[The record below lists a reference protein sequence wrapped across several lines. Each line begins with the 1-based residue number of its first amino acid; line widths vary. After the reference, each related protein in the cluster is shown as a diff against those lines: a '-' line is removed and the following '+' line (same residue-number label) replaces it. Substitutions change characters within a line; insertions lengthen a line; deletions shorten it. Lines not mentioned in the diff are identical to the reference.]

1 MNIFFEDDYIGD
13 GRFDGTHV
21 TTHDGKKWAVN
32 PNYISKSRLID
43 GDFLYVFMTKNNIPK
58 FKVSTRMPRKLLIT
72 QVVCLGGKY
81 YVSNGNKMLA
91 LFDSAVRFY
100 DLREGDT
107 IFAFVAENGKS
118 KYAAIDSVKR
128 RAVMDRTI
136 SEYIP
141 EPIDVDDIG

>member
-107 IFAFVAENGKS
+107 IFALVS
-118 KYAAIDSVKR
+118 LDDSVYAAVDGIKQRATIDN
-128 RAVMDRTI
+128 TI
-136 SEYIP
+136 GDHIP
-141 EPIDVDDIG
+141 DPIDVNDIG